1 MQPAGCGK
9 QPPNLLAHRSPV
21 SELPWARPP
30 LVGGRAFLLIR
41 GQRSMV
47 SWIGD
52 QRNESAAGQ
61 DPRLRLAADLVGL
74 IKGLLGRRA
83 ERTDENAAFAELL
96 PQRRRT

>member
-1 MQPAGCGK
+1 
-9 QPPNLLAHRSPV
+9 
-21 SELPWARPP
+21 
-30 LVGGRAFLLIR
+30 
-41 GQRSMV
+41 MV

-52 QRNESAAGQ
+52 QRNESAAGE

-96 PQRRRT
+96 PQRRRTFFGGRRHNDPVERRLVGPAERAVARADEHGLNAEGFQSGCRL